1 MLTSAQGRVCVYRKK
16 MRLLGGR
23 RSRTG
28 RMAWKRMTLRLLV
41 QNFIKGK
48 DRFRLIAGWVEL
60 CAEK

>member
-23 RSRTG
+23 RSRTR

>member
-1 MLTSAQGRVCVYRKK
+1 MQTSAQGRVCVYRKK

-23 RSRTG
+23 RSRTR

-48 DRFRLIAGWVEL
+48 DCLRLIAGWVEL